1 MNEKPVC
8 STCQPGFVF
17 QYGKCIACNTGL
29 GCFVCDPQDRTRCLM
44 CAVGFIMTP
53 EGNCMKPLEESTGLD
68 DMARSLRE
76 MTFDDVVVM
85 RL

>member
-1 MNEKPVC
+1 
-8 STCQPGFVF
+8 
-17 QYGKCIACNTGL
+17 
-29 GCFVCDPQDRTRCLM
+29 M